1 MQKEVEK
8 IIADKYKEVTCLKD
22 HNEKLLTQIKKFNK
36 DKKLLE
42 SEVQQFIEKEA
53 SKSSVVQVEE
63 KGTNADLVNIT
74 TQENDKSD
82 E

>member
-1 MQKEVEK
+1 
-8 IIADKYKEVTCLKD
+8 
-22 HNEKLLTQIKKFNK
+22 
-36 DKKLLE
+36 LE